1 MFANNYISTIVE
13 NQLPDFIRAD
23 DAAVTAANTSAP
35 TFTKL
40 LKKYYEYL
48 EQDTKTLNV
57 GKSLYD
63 YVDADTT
70 RSDLLKYLKSKF
82 VSSFPEETELST
94 AKVIKAAKDFYA
106 KKGTPESFKFL
117 FRVLYNQE
125 VDVFFPKDEIL
136 RASDGKW
143 KLPQALRLSFN
154 DTLTPL
160 ANGNVNVAVT
170 TSNTVIS
177 NGSFNFISEGI
188 AANSYIQIGSEKRQV
203 KNVSTNSLNVYIDF
217 ANFKNNTAGSNIYD
231 TAKLYKVSL
240 NEYVDF
246 DVSKLNRRQGIGEVS
261 RTTCTIEK
269 AIRSVDKST
278 GRELVE
284 LYVSNVKRLFDAG
297 ENLVVEYVDD
307 NGITQTFKSKIV
319 SLISN
324 ISLFRNRF
332 GVVQQ
337 GRRYKT
343 GDPVVIFGGLA
354 DTPDATKAVATVRN
368 VSTGALETV
377 EVVNRGY
384 FFRADPNSMV
394 RVLTTTG
401 IGANVF
407 INSIYEDT
415 TNSNTFLF
423 NTDALG
429 YKTDIYMNDEDGYDF
444 DNVTTTVGFVGN
456 SGNTKLAVNLKT
468 ANYAANTTND
478 YYNSFILRIFTGTG
492 SDGSGANINTAVIAD
507 YLGTSTIAVLNANTP
522 VTGTVNISSGSVDVV
537 GNTTTSHETQFV
549 DGSVPGFYTYLTAGK
564 DIEIAGETRTIA
576 TVTNNH
582 HLTVT
587 SAFTTSASNVKLNAN
602 STLTSIPDATSNVKL
617 QVGFDTQLAKAFTYS
632 NIRLGSIQTVQLEDS
647 GGFFEENPTFDA
659 DSVFDTDFS
668 IEQNYTTPWVLDGS
682 SLTEMGGITYNKT
695 AKTLTLP
702 SADNHWSLSNGYYT
716 GAKVFLDVGDTAHY
730 AKVVDYIVTDK
741 ETSSNVKTLYLDRA
755 FENNI
760 NQTTIKRYRL
770 FFDLRPSVRNIG
782 KIGTILILNGGDGYS
797 AGDQVDFV
805 GTGYGAAATLTISSG
820 VITGISLTDRG
831 EGYVEMPTIRILNS
845 SGGAT
850 TGANAQFQ
858 VIGLSDGEEITAT
871 PDEIGK
877 IQDFNLINRGFDYAS
892 TPLVSLKIVD
902 ILTNDLPSA
911 TVVLGGDSVWQGGA
925 TNAGATFQA
934 TVDDIY
940 KPNTTYSVL
949 RTFNF
954 SGTIDTNQPLKVNTT
969 TGNISITALSQNAN
983 ISFNDV
989 NPIEERPYPFYY
1001 GDGRAKANA
1010 EFLRGLIK
1018 YSGFYLN
1025 TDGFISADKKLQN
1038 KDYYHNFAYEI
1049 QSEKS
1054 LDDYKETIFRVAHP
1068 SGMQLLS
1075 KFNVK
1080 DILQDVIKITSNT
1093 HVQNTSTEGTVN
1105 ASYLSTTVKGNG
1117 TRFVG
1122 NVGSGD
1128 LLLINT
1134 TGETASLRKYTK
1146 IVTAVTD
1153 DTTLTIESPIGDI
1166 GDGRIRTVSGNAN
1179 VFISGNVSSLAESL
1193 IVGDNISFNI
1203 SGTEYR
1209 REIIAFTSANVAKLN
1224 ATAVSTNANV
1234 IYLKT
1239 PVYNVKY
1246 YDIIRTN
1253 G

>member
-23 DAAVTAANTSAP
+23 DAAITAANTSAP

-63 YVDADTT
+63 YADADTT
-70 RSDLLKYLKSKF
+70 RADLLQYLKSKF
-82 VSSFPEETELST
+82 ISSFPEDTELST

-125 VDVFFPKDEIL
+125 ADVFFPKEEIL

-154 DTLTPL
+154 DSLTLL

-170 TSNTVIS
+170 TSNTVIA
-177 NGSFNFISEGI
+177 NGSFNFVAEGI
-188 AANSYIQIGSEKRQV
+188 TANSYIQIGTEKRQV
-203 KNVSTNSLNVYIDF
+203 VNVSTNSINVYPGF
-217 ANFKNNTAGSNIYD
+217 ANFKNNTAGDNIYT
-231 TAKLYKVSL
+231 TAKLYKVTL
-240 NEYVDF
+240 NEYADF
-246 DVSKLNRRQGIGEVS
+246 DVSKLNRRQGIGEIS
-261 RTTCTIEK
+261 RTTCVIEK

-297 ENLVVEYVDD
+297 ENLVVQYVDD
-307 NGITQTFKSKIV
+307 NGVTQTFKSKIV
-319 SLISN
+319 SLVSN
-324 ISLFRNRF
+324 LSLFRNRF

-394 RVLTTTG
+394 RVLTTSG

-407 INSIYEDT
+407 INSIYEDA

-429 YKTDIYMNDEDGYDF
+429 YKTDIYMNDVDGYDF
-444 DNVTTTVGFVGN
+444 DNVTTYANLTTGA
-456 SGNTKLAVNLKT
+456 GNTRLAVNLNT
-468 ANYAANTTND
+468 ANHVANTTND
-478 YYNSFILRIFTGTG
+478 YYNSFIIRILSGTG
-492 SDGSGANINTAVIAD
+492 SDGSGANINTVVIAD
-507 YLGTSTIAVLNANTP
+507 YTGSNTVANFNANTP
-522 VTGTVNISSGSVDVV
+522 VTGTVNISSGSVEVV

-549 DGSVPGFYTYLTAGK
+549 DSAVPGFYTYLTAGK

-602 STLTSIPDATSNVKL
+602 STLASIPDGTSNL
-617 QVGFDTQLAKAFTYS
+617 DIHVGFDTQIGRAFTYS

-647 GGFFEENPTFDA
+647 GGFFEENPTFDT

-668 IEQNYTTPWVLDGS
+668 IEQNYTTPWVLDGG

-730 AKVVDYIVTDK
+730 AKVVDYIVTNK

-760 NQTTIKRYRL
+760 DQVTIKRYRL
-770 FFDLRPSVRNIG
+770 FFDLRPSVRNVG
-782 KIGTILILNGGDGYS
+782 KIGTVLLLNGGNGYS

-820 VITGISLTDRG
+820 VITGITLTNRG

-845 SGGAT
+845 SGGAS
-850 TGANAQFQ
+850 TGANAQFE

-902 ILTNDLPSA
+902 VLTNDLPSA
-911 TVVLGGDSVWQGGA
+911 AVVSVWQGGA

-934 TVDDIY
+934 TIDDVY
-940 KPNTTYSVL
+940 KPNSVYSVI

-954 SGTIDTNQPLKVNTT
+954 SGTIDTNQPLQVNTT

-989 NPIEERPYPFYY
+989 NPIEERAYPFYY

-1025 TDGFISADKKLQN
+1025 TDGFLSADKKLQN
-1038 KDYYHNFAYEI
+1038 KDYYHNFSYEI

-1054 LDDYKETIFRVAHP
+1054 LDEYKETIFRVAHP

-1075 KFNVK
+1075 KFNIK
-1080 DILQDVIKITSNT
+1080 DTIQDVIKVTSNT
-1093 HVQNTSTEGTVN
+1093 HVQNSSTEGTVN

-1122 NVGSGD
+1122 NVASGD

-1134 TGETASLRKYTK
+1134 TSETASLRKYTK
-1146 IVTAVTD
+1146 VVTAVTD
-1153 DTTLTIESPIGDI
+1153 DTTLTIESPIGEI

-1179 VFISGNVSSLAESL
+1179 VFISGNVSTIGESL

-1246 YDIIRTN
+1246 YDIVRTN

>member
-23 DAAVTAANTSAP
+23 DAAITAANTSAP

-57 GKSLYD
+57 GKNLYD
-63 YVDADTT
+63 YADADTT
-70 RSDLLKYLKSKF
+70 RADLLQYLKSKF
-82 VSSFPEETELST
+82 ISSFPEDTELST

-125 VDVFFPKDEIL
+125 ADVYFPKEEIL

-154 DTLTPL
+154 DSLTLL

-170 TSNTVIS
+170 TSNTVIA
-177 NGSFNFISEGI
+177 NGSFNFVAEGI
-188 AANSYIQIGSEKRQV
+188 TANSYIQIGTEKRQV
-203 KNVSTNSLNVYIDF
+203 VNVSTNSINVYPGF
-217 ANFKNNTAGSNIYD
+217 ANFKNNTAGDNIYT
-231 TAKLYKVSL
+231 TAKLYKVTL
-240 NEYVDF
+240 NEYADF
-246 DVSKLNRRQGIGEVS
+246 DVSKLNRRQGIGEIS
-261 RTTCTIEK
+261 RTTCVIEK

-297 ENLVVEYVDD
+297 ENLVVQYVDD
-307 NGITQTFKSKIV
+307 NGVTQTFKSKIV
-319 SLISN
+319 SLVSN
-324 ISLFRNRF
+324 LSLFRNRF

-407 INSIYEDT
+407 INSIYEDA

-429 YKTDIYMNDEDGYDF
+429 YKTDIYMNDVDGYDF
-444 DNVTTTVGFVGN
+444 DNVTTYANLTTGA
-456 SGNTKLAVNLKT
+456 GNTRLAVNLNT
-468 ANYAANTTND
+468 ANHVANTTND
-478 YYNSFILRIFTGTG
+478 YYNSFIVRILSGTG
-492 SDGSGANINTAVIAD
+492 SDGSGANINTVVIAD
-507 YLGTSTIAVLNANTP
+507 YTGSNTVANFNANTP
-522 VTGTVNISSGSVDVV
+522 VTGTVNISSGSVEVV

-549 DGSVPGFYTYLTAGK
+549 NSAVPGFYTYLTAGK

-602 STLTSIPDATSNVKL
+602 STLTSIPDGTSNL
-617 QVGFDTQLAKAFTYS
+617 DIHVGFDTQIGRAFTYS

-647 GGFFEENPTFDA
+647 GGFFEENPTFDT

-668 IEQNYTTPWVLDGS
+668 IEQNYTTPWVLDGG

-730 AKVVDYIVTDK
+730 AKVVDYIVTNK

-760 NQTTIKRYRL
+760 DQITIKRYRL
-770 FFDLRPSVRNIG
+770 FFDLRPSVRNVG
-782 KIGTILILNGGDGYS
+782 KIGTVLLLNGGNGYS

-820 VITGISLTDRG
+820 VITGITLTNRG
-831 EGYVEMPTIRILNS
+831 EGYVEMPTIQILNS
-845 SGGAT
+845 SGGAS

-902 ILTNDLPSA
+902 VLTNDLPSA
-911 TVVLGGDSVWQGGA
+911 AVVSVWQGGA

-934 TVDDIY
+934 TIDDVY
-940 KPNTTYSVL
+940 KPNSVYSVI

-954 SGTIDTNQPLKVNTT
+954 SGTIDTNQPLQVNTT

-989 NPIEERPYPFYY
+989 NPIEERAYPFYY

-1025 TDGFISADKKLQN
+1025 TDGFLSADKKLQN
-1038 KDYYHNFAYEI
+1038 KDYYHNFSYEI

-1054 LDDYKETIFRVAHP
+1054 LDEYKETIFRVAHP

-1075 KFNVK
+1075 KFNIK
-1080 DILQDVIKITSNT
+1080 DTIQDVIKVISNT
-1093 HVQNTSTEGTVN
+1093 HVQNSSTEGTVN

-1122 NVGSGD
+1122 NVASGD

-1134 TGETASLRKYTK
+1134 TSETASLRKYTK
-1146 IVTAVTD
+1146 VVTAVTD
-1153 DTTLTIESPIGDI
+1153 DTTLTIESPIGEI

-1179 VFISGNVSSLAESL
+1179 VFISGNVSTIGESL

-1246 YDIIRTN
+1246 YDIVRTN